1 MDFSRLKYPLCSAH
15 SCLNLSSSVVVL
27 ALTLFGLWPWL
38 GLGHDDLEGISKSWV
53 AVQTHLNVPFLFVL
67 LVLTTHFHQT
77 LQGQCHFSTSS
88 GWRCIASD
96 NIFVWPEVTSRAITF
111 FMSLY
116 VFIFLRHT
124 SHLAHLVWTQ
134 LNTLSVLGLVL
145 MYFCWLRLSL
155 LHYSLCM
162 DLTSTVCPFLLTSVF
177 FNIFIP
183 LAPPLQFSGNST
195 SCSSRFLFNHTLSPS
210 TFPHCSLSSPHFYP
224 SHLTQ
229 FSPQAPPLPTPHHL

>member
-1 MDFSRLKYPLCSAH
+1 
-15 SCLNLSSSVVVL
+15 
-27 ALTLFGLWPWL
+27 
-38 GLGHDDLEGISKSWV
+38 
-53 AVQTHLNVPFLFVL
+53 
-67 LVLTTHFHQT
+67 
-77 LQGQCHFSTSS
+77 
-88 GWRCIASD
+88 
-96 NIFVWPEVTSRAITF
+96 
-111 FMSLY
+111 
-116 VFIFLRHT
+116 
-124 SHLAHLVWTQ
+124 
-134 LNTLSVLGLVL
+134 

-210 TFPHCSLSSPHFYP
+210 TFPHCSLSSTHFYP

-229 FSPQAPPLPTPHHL
+229 FSSQAPPLPTPPSSVIAFASLLAPSALTMKGMVPAARRCHSGRWTKHAGMPSSEEWRLY